1 MVSIVIPVFNEA
13 ESLPLLLEKIAS
25 MGKANGLEL
34 QVILVDD
41 GSTDNSWSTIQSLAA
56 QFPGVEGIRFR
67 RNFGKA
73 AALAAGIEQA
83 KSDVVVTID
92 SDLQDEP
99 NEIPKLIA
107 KIDEGMDVVSGWK
120 QIRHDPWHK
129 TIPSRFFNGLVNLLS
144 GLRLHDHNCGLKAYR
159 REIFDEVKLY
169 GEMHRFVP
177 VLAAA
182 RGWRVCE
189 LPVTHHARRYGVS
202 KYGVGRL
209 IKGFLDLLTVYFL
222 TGYRQRPQHFLGS
235 IGLLCFAFGSFALAA
250 LTVAWAVTRMF
261 DSLTP
266 IHLHQRAIFFYAII
280 ALLLGVQ
287 LISMGFLAEMI
298 TMNSRSGNAP
308 YSISDRTKNVE

>member
-13 ESLPLLLEKIAS
+13 ESLPLLLEKISS
-25 MGKANGLEL
+25 MGKSNQLEL

-41 GSTDNSWSTIQSLAA
+41 GSTDNSWSTIQGLSE

-73 AALAAGIEQA
+73 AALAAGIEQS

-92 SDLQDEP
+92 ADLQDEP
-99 NEIPKLIA
+99 SEIPKLIG
-107 KIDEGMDVVSGWK
+107 KINEGMDVVSGWK

-129 TIPSRFFNGLVNLLS
+129 TIPSRFFNGLVNLLT
-144 GLRLHDHNCGLKAYR
+144 GVRLHDHNCGLKAYR
-159 REIFDEVKLY
+159 REIFEEVKLY

-177 VLAAA
+177 VLASS

-189 LPVTHHARRYGVS
+189 MPVTHHARRYGIS
-202 KYGVGRL
+202 KYGVGRMV
-209 IKGFLDLLTVYFL
+209 KGFLDLLTVYFL

-235 IGLLCFAFGSFALAA
+235 IGLLCFAFGSIALAG
-250 LTVAWAVTRMF
+250 LTFAWGVSRMF

-287 LISMGFLAEMI
+287 LISMGFLAELI

-308 YSISDRTKNVE
+308 YSIADRTKNIR